1 MKKSIL
7 AVAVALTMSIAVP
20 AFAEGNG
27 PLTRENSANSLPT
40 GFNNGSVEQMQ
51 AQVRQNWFASQQ
63 AQQLLAYS
71 RTNQVDPT
79 TAQPNG

>member
-1 MKKSIL
+1 MNRTFL
-7 AVAVALTMSIAVP
+7 AVATALTIGIAVP

-51 AQVRQNWFASQQ
+51 AQIRQNWFASEQ
-63 AQQLLAYS
+63 AQQHLATS
-71 RTNQVDPT
+71 STNQVNPT